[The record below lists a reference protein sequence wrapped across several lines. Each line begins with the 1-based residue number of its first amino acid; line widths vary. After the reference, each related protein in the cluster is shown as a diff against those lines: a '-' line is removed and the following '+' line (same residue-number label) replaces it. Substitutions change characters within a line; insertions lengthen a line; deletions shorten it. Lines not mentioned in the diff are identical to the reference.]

1 MIKKLKQDK
10 RSQIDYIILTLTTGK
25 YSPQQQ
31 AAIENMKKAMREAG
45 ADVREFD
52 SLNCHFA
59 VMDDDLV
66 WYGSMNFL
74 SREHEDD
81 ILMRIRSESIVKE
94 LLAIS
99 NQEEVVMSNS
109 T

>member
-1 MIKKLKQDK
+1 
-10 RSQIDYIILTLTTGK
+10 
-25 YSPQQQ
+25 
-31 AAIENMKKAMREAG
+31 MKKAMREAG
-45 ADVREFD
+45 ADVREFE

-81 ILMRIRSESIVKE
+81 ILMRINSESIVKE

-99 NQEEVVMSNS
+99 NQEKSSGTVRK
-109 T
+109 